1 VDLAPVNRGSLL
13 VRPGRRIPCP
23 TCGGVPFIVQ
33 VSELPRAEWVE
44 GLAVAG
50 DMGLGWNGREWA
62 MIRAAEAHPGRLP
75 LHRP

>member
-1 VDLAPVNRGSLL
+1 
-13 VRPGRRIPCP
+13 
-23 TCGGVPFIVQ
+23 VPFIVQ